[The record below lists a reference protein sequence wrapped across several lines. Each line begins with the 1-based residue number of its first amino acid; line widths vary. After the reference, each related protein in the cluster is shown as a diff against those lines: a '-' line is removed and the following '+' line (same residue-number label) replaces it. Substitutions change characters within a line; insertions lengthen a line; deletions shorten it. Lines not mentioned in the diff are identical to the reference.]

1 MNGMGIVAVSCIER
15 QQLHR
20 SALNNVESLWRR
32 LLGIKDYC
40 ALGVIPEDDMGSQ
53 KLQRSIL
60 HLTEWRML
68 PKKTDNAFA

>member
-1 MNGMGIVAVSCIER
+1 
-15 QQLHR
+15 
-20 SALNNVESLWRR
+20 LNNVESQRRR
-32 LLGIKDYC
+32 LLGIENHR